1 MKDTIIII
9 LLLILSLL
17 LGALFLQ
24 VEELRQAI
32 PETTHV
38 LLDNAIRESVSSTIR
53 EEFIKQENM
62 GNVFI
67 NDI

>member
-38 LLDNAIRESVSSTIR
+38 LLDNAIREAVSSTIR
-53 EEFIKQENM
+53 EEFLLQELK
-62 GNVFI
+62 GNVFLTY
-67 NDI
+67 

>member
-9 LLLILSLL
+9 LLLILSLM

-38 LLDNAIRESVSSTIR
+38 LLDNAIREAVSSTIR
-53 EEFIKQENM
+53 EEFLLQELK
-62 GNVFI
+62 GNVFT
-67 NDI
+67 NF

>member
-24 VEELRQAI
+24 VEELIQAI

-38 LLDNAIRESVSSTIR
+38 LLDNAIREAVSSTIR
-53 EEFIKQENM
+53 EEFLLQELK
-62 GNVFI
+62 GNVFT
-67 NDI
+67 NF

>member
-24 VEELRQAI
+24 VEELRKDI
-32 PETTHV
+32 PQTTHA

-53 EEFIKQENM
+53 EEFLLQELK
-62 GNVFI
+62 GNVFT
-67 NDI
+67 NF

>member
-38 LLDNAIRESVSSTIR
+38 LLDNAIREAVSSTIR
-53 EEFIKQENM
+53 EEFLLQELK
-62 GNVFI
+62 GNVFT
-67 NDI
+67 NF

>member
-38 LLDNAIRESVSSTIR
+38 LLDNAIREAVSSTIR
-53 EEFIKQENM
+53 EEFLLQKLK
-62 GNVFI
+62 GNVFT
-67 NDI
+67 NF

>member
-9 LLLILSLL
+9 LLLILSFM

-32 PETTHV
+32 PEQTHI
-38 LLDNAIRESVSSTIR
+38 LLDNTIREAVTSTIR
-53 EEFIKQENM
+53 EEFLLQELK
-62 GNVFI
+62 GNVFT
-67 NDI
+67 NF

>member
-32 PETTHV
+32 SETTHV
-38 LLDNAIRESVSSTIR
+38 LLDNAIREAVSSTIR
-53 EEFIKQENM
+53 EEFLLQELK
-62 GNVFI
+62 GNVFT
-67 NDI
+67 NF

>member
-1 MKDTIIII
+1 MKDTIIIV

-38 LLDNAIRESVSSTIR
+38 LLDNAIREAVSSTIR
-53 EEFIKQENM
+53 EEFLLQELK
-62 GNVFI
+62 GNVFLTY
-67 NDI
+67 

>member
-24 VEELRQAI
+24 VEELREQI
-32 PETTHV
+32 PEKTHY
-38 LLDNAIRESVSSTIR
+38 LLDNAIREAVSSTIR
-53 EEFIKQENM
+53 EEFLLQELK
-62 GNVFI
+62 GNVFT
-67 NDI
+67 NF

>member
-1 MKDTIIII
+1 
-9 LLLILSLL
+9 L

-38 LLDNAIRESVSSTIR
+38 LLDNAIREAVSSTIR
-53 EEFIKQENM
+53 EEFLLQELK
-62 GNVFI
+62 GNVFT
-67 NDI
+67 NF

>member
-38 LLDNAIRESVSSTIR
+38 LLDNAIREAVSSTIR
-53 EEFIKQENM
+53 EEFSLQELK
-62 GNVFI
+62 GNVFT
-67 NDI
+67 NF